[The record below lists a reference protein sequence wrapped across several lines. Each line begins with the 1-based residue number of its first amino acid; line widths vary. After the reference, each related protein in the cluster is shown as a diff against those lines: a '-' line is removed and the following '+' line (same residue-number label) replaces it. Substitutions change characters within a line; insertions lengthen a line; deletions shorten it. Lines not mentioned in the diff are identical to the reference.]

1 MQKKQSNLLGNYFQ
15 NQKPKKIVN
24 CVACGKPISRLAK
37 TCHHCSEPEP
47 GKKTKSEWVTEGP
60 FIERFASF
68 LMWLILFIIAASI
81 FFSLNPNWP
90 N

>member
-47 GKKTKSEWVTEGP
+47 GKKTKSEWVTGGP
-60 FIERFASF
+60 FIERFSNFIMWIVVISFVLSF
-68 LMWLILFIIAASI
+68 LGIITA
-81 FFSLNPNWP
+81 FE
-90 N
+90 